1 MTDCIF
7 CKIVAGEIPA
17 NVIYEDDTCLA
28 IMDVGHVNPGHSLV
42 IVKQHAAT
50 LMDLDE
56 AIAGHAFAVASRVA
70 KALERTHRPDGMTI
84 LQANRPAGWQ
94 TVPHVHL
101 HVLPRHTDD
110 GVGLTW
116 PAKNPPRE
124 QLVETA
130 ATLRAAL
137 SA

>member
-1 MTDCIF
+1 MTDCVF

-17 NVIYEDDTCLA
+17 GRIYEDETCLA
-28 IMDVGHVNPGHSLV
+28 IMDAGHVNPGHSLV
-42 IVKQHAAT
+42 IVKRHAAT

-56 AIAGHAFAVASRVA
+56 KTAGHAFAIAGRIA
-70 KALERTHRPDGMTI
+70 KALERTFKPDGMTV

-101 HVLPRHTDD
+101 HVLPRHKDD

-116 PAKNPPRE
+116 PAKNPGAE
-124 QLVETA
+124 ALNETA

-137 SA
+137 AG